1 MMLAGTAAA
10 ALATVA
16 LGALPPGPGPFG
28 NTVMQQPVP
37 GAITFASPKLCDVS
51 KAPYSVTNG
60 SNATAALSAAIAD
73 CGDLPTG
80 GVVLVPAEL
89 TLLSASLF
97 MKSNLT
103 LRVEGTLLGT
113 ATGSTKTLQSINDA
127 PIVWARRNAIMTD
140 AHAGFINGGRCLK
153 KAPVQSAQHPDGCLQ
168 WTKLEHVVL
177 EGGGMLDADGS
188 AWYEVWGAKAG
199 NNNNARPMM
208 LDMMWVEGLTIQNLA
223 IR

>member
-113 ATGSTKTLQSINDA
+113 EN
-127 PIVWARRNAIMTD
+127 
-140 AHAGFINGGRCLK
+140 
-153 KAPVQSAQHPDGCLQ
+153 
-168 WTKLEHVVL
+168 VVL
-177 EGGGMLDADGS
+177 EGGRMLDADGS